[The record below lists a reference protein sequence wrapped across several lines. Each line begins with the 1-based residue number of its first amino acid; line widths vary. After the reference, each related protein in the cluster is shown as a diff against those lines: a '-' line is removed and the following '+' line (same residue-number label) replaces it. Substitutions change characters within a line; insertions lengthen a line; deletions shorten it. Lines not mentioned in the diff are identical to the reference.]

1 MLPEGGPAALRLRPA
16 PSPPA
21 APPEPFCAPAWSR
34 AFAPRLLLQ
43 LPLLLLAVLL
53 LLLLLLLLLAPL
65 PPLWPPKL
73 VPRKEG

>member
-1 MLPEGGPAALRLRPA
+1 MLPEGGTAALRLRPA

-21 APPEPFCAPAWSR
+21 VPPEPFCAPAWSR
-34 AFAPRLLLQ
+34 GLAPRLLLQ
-43 LPLLLLAVLL
+43 LPLLLLAV